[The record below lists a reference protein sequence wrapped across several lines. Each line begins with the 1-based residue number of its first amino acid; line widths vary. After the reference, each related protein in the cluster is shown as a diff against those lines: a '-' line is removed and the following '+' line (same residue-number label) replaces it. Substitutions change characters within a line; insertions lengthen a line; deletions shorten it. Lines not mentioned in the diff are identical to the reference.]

1 MSQLLN
7 FFNRPVWLC
16 PQCYVFYDNTE
27 IEIRLLDVIQ
37 RKLIS
42 YTLQDLQ
49 CTRCKQIK
57 RENIAQLCSCA
68 GTFETI
74 ISSKDLKNLLTTFV
88 KVADDHKMELLK
100 EQVEWMLKMN

>member
-1 MSQLLN
+1 MSIV
-7 FFNRPVWLC
+7 FVFNRPVWLC
-16 PQCYVFYDNTE
+16 PQCYVYYDNTE
-27 IEIRLLDVIQ
+27 IEIRLLDAIQ

-57 RENIAQLCSCA
+57 RENIAPLCSCA
-68 GTFETI
+68 GNFETI
-74 ISSKDLKNLLTTFV
+74 INSTDLKNLLTTFR
-88 KVADDHKMELLK
+88 KVATDHKMELLN